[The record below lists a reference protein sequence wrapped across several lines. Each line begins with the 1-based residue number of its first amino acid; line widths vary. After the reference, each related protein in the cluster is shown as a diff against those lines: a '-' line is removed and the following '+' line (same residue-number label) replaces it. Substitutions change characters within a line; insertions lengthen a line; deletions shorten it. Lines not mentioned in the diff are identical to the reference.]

1 MNFRLLCLFA
11 FLSAS
16 MLPAQEP
23 ANVPLLGSEI
33 WIEPG
38 QTQEQVEGWFRELAE
53 QHMPVARIFMMWAD
67 LETGPGTW
75 DYTLYDRVFR
85 AAEKYHVR
93 IVATLTPGGPP
104 PFLHGNGNQG
114 NGYPPTEA
122 ARAAT
127 TVYIEKVVNRYKSS
141 PALDTWLLVNE
152 PGIAPAE
159 YPLAVAEFRPWLEKQ
174 YLDIGALNRSWGTS
188 FTNFA
193 EATPSTSTGEFASK
207 NRQIDWI
214 TFWRTYQTE
223 QLHWLEQQV
232 RLHDPEP
239 KHGIHVNPHALISNS
254 AGLSDDLASW
264 RPFLSS
270 LGCSIHPGWHFGVL
284 NRDQYALG
292 VSYINDLVAGAV
304 EPKPHW
310 VTELQGGNNIYSASK
325 PMDPTSDDIAQ
336 WVWTSIGSGADRV
349 IFWLLN
355 ARLKGTEA
363 AEWSMLDFQQRPTKR
378 LTTAS
383 EIARIIEAHGDFF
396 SKAQTEQP
404 PITVILSLETMALE
418 EQFKDADF
426 PGRSSNAHLLAALG
440 MYQALSQIGVPPRLK
455 QFDDYD
461 WRAKTSQPRLAI
473 VPDARAMTENQV
485 RNLEAFVDNGNT
497 LLITGLTGFY
507 DPHARAWPLAG
518 FPLSRVTGAD
528 LKEVH
533 FIGPDVD
540 LKLKRPDVSLP
551 SHLWI
556 GSIDNHSAE
565 IAGERD
571 GEITATIRKG
581 ANGGSV
587 IWIPSP
593 VDLGAWLR
601 GTEPLAAYLQT
612 TLSKTLNAEPFR
624 FPSPQPGCVMRILK
638 NGEVS
643 ISVLTNGGDS
653 PVKCQVQHP
662 AGLHGQKLW
671 GELPADSGT
680 AAVYSLPPRGTA
692 VTLWQ

>member
-1 MNFRLLCLFA
+1 MDFRLLSLFA
-11 FLSAS
+11 LLSAS
-16 MLPAQEP
+16 MLPAQRL
-23 ANVPLLGSEI
+23 ASAPLLGAEV

-38 QTQEQVEGWFRELAE
+38 QTPEQVDGWFRELAE
-53 QHMPVARIFMMWAD
+53 EHMPVARVFMMWAD
-67 LETGPGTW
+67 LETGPGKW
-75 DYTLYDRVFR
+75 DYTPYDRVFR
-85 AAEKYHVR
+85 AAEKYHIR

-127 TVYIEKVVNRYKSS
+127 AVYIEKVVNRYKSS

-152 PGIAPAE
+152 PGMAPAE
-159 YPLAVAEFRPWLEKQ
+159 YPLAVAEFRLWLAKQ
-174 YLDIGALNRSWGTS
+174 YKGIGALNDAWGTAY
-188 FTNFA
+188 TDFA
-193 EATPSTSTGEFASK
+193 ETIPSASTGDFASK
-207 NRQIDWI
+207 NRQLDWI

-223 QLHWLEQQV
+223 QLQWLEQQV
-232 RLHDPEP
+232 RLHDPEL
-239 KHGIHVNPHALISNS
+239 KHGIHVNPHALIRNS
-254 AGLSDDLASW
+254 AGMSDDLASW

-310 VTELQGGNNIYSASK
+310 VTELQGGNNIYSGNK
-325 PMDPTSDDIAQ
+325 PMDPTSADIAQ

-363 AEWSMLDFQQRPTKR
+363 AEWSMLDLQQRPTKR
-378 LTTAS
+378 LKTAS
-383 EIARIIEAHGDFF
+383 EIARIIEAHSDFF
-396 SKAQTEQP
+396 SKAQPEQP
-404 PITVILSLETMALE
+404 SITVILSLETMALE
-418 EQFKDADF
+418 EQFNDADF

-440 MYQALSQIGVPPRLK
+440 MYQAFSQIGVPPRVK

-461 WRAKTSQPRLAI
+461 WHAKTTRPRVAI
-473 VPDARAMTENQV
+473 VPDARAITEDQI
-485 RNLEAFVDNGNT
+485 RDLETFVNNGNT

-518 FPLSRVTGAD
+518 FPLSHVTGAD

-533 FIGPDVD
+533 FISPDVD
-540 LKLKRPDVSLP
+540 LSLKEPSVTLP

-556 GSIDNHSAE
+556 GSIDNHSAQVT
-565 IAGERD
+565 AERD
-571 GEITATIRKG
+571 GEVTATIRTT
-581 ANGGSV
+581 ADGGKV

-593 VDLGAWLR
+593 IDIGAWLR
-601 GTEPLAAYLQT
+601 GTEPLASYLQSIFAKA
-612 TLSKTLNAEPFR
+612 LDAEPFR
-624 FPSPQPGCVMRILK
+624 FPKPQPGCLMRVL
-638 NGEVS
+638 NAGTTS
-643 ISVLTNGGDS
+643 LSVLTNGGDS
-653 PVKCQVQHP
+653 PLKCEVQHP
-662 AGLHGQKLW
+662 DGLHGQNLW
-671 GELPADSGT
+671 GDLPADAGT
-680 AAVYSLPPRGTA
+680 AAIYSLPPRGTA
-692 VTLWQ
+692 VTLW

>member
-1 MNFRLLCLFA
+1 MNFRLLCF
-11 FLSAS
+11 SALLLPS
-16 MLPAQEP
+16 ILPAQQP
-23 ANVPLLGSEI
+23 ANPPLLGSEI

-38 QTQEQVEGWFRELAE
+38 QTPQQVDGWFRELAE
-53 QHMPVARIFMMWAD
+53 DHMPVARIFMMWAD
-67 LETGPGTW
+67 LETATGQW

-114 NGYPPTEA
+114 NGYPPTAE

-127 TVYIEKVVNRYKSS
+127 DIYIEKVVNRYKGS

-159 YPLAVAEFRPWLEKQ
+159 YPLAVAEFRQWLSKQ
-174 YLDIGALNRSWGTS
+174 YNGIGELNRSWGTAYAS
-188 FTNFA
+188 FA
-193 EATPSTSTGEFASK
+193 EITTSASTGEFASK
-207 NRQIDWI
+207 NRQLDWI
-214 TFWRTYQTE
+214 TFWRGYQTE

-232 RLHDPEP
+232 SLHDSDT
-239 KHGIHVNPHALISNS
+239 KHEIHVNPHALMSNL
-254 AGLSDDLASW
+254 ARLSDDLASW

-363 AEWSMLDFQQRPTKR
+363 AEWSLLDFQQRPSRR
-378 LTTAS
+378 LQTAS
-383 EIARIIEAHGDFF
+383 QIARVMEAHSDFF
-396 SKAQTEQP
+396 GKAQPEQP
-404 PITVILSLETMALE
+404 PVSVILSLETMALE
-418 EQFKDADF
+418 EQFNNADF
-426 PGRSSNAHLLAALG
+426 PGRSNNAHLLAVLG
-440 MYQALSQIGVPPRLK
+440 MYQALSQIGVPPHLK

-461 WRAKTSQPRLAI
+461 WHAKAVRPRVAI
-473 VPDARAMTENQV
+473 VPDARAITENQI
-485 RNLEAFVDNGNT
+485 RDLEAFVENGNT

-518 FPLSRVTGAD
+518 FPLARVTGAD

-540 LKLKRPDVSLP
+540 LSLNTPTVTLP

-556 GSIDNHSAE
+556 GSIDNHSAQV
-565 IAGERD
+565 AGERD
-571 GEITATIRKG
+571 GEIAATIRKT
-581 ANGGSV
+581 ANGGTV
-587 IWIPSP
+587 IWVPSP
-593 VDLGAWLR
+593 IDIGAWFR
-601 GTEPLAAYLQT
+601 GSEPLAAYLQS
-612 TLSKTLNAEPFR
+612 TLAKTLDAETFR
-624 FPSPQPGCVMRILK
+624 FSKPQPSCVMRILK
-638 NGEVS
+638 AGNS
-643 ISVLTNGGDS
+643 SLSVLTNGGDS
-653 PVKCQVQHP
+653 PLKCEMQHTE
-662 AGLHGQKLW
+662 GLRGQKLW
-671 GELPADSGT
+671 GELPTDSGT
-680 AAVYSLPPRGTA
+680 AAIYSLPPRGTA